1 MRLWGY
7 MPNIFPQA
15 LAFGEFAPFVLR
27 VILGVVFIAHGYPKL
42 FKNFSETAGFFESI
56 GIRPGK
62 FWVFVVGSV
71 EFFGGIA
78 LILGFATQLAA
89 LLIAINM
96 LVAIITVKGK
106 QGFVNGYEFDLT
118 LLVIALS
125 LIVTGPGAYAID
137 LSF

>member
-1 MRLWGY
+1 

-15 LAFGEFAPFVLR
+15 LAFGAFAPLILR
-27 VILGVVFIAHGYPKL
+27 LILGAVFIVHGYPKL

-62 FWVFVVGSV
+62 FWVFAVGAV

-78 LILGFATQLAA
+78 LVLGFATQLAA
-89 LLIAINM
+89 ALLAIDM
-96 LVAIITVKGK
+96 LVAIAKVKFR
-106 QGFVNGYEFDLT
+106 QGFVGGYEFDLT

-125 LIVTGPGAYAID
+125 LVLTGPGAYAID
-137 LSF
+137 LSL